1 MTYKISKITLWP
13 IALMLKAPFRT
24 AHNTTQERPLTIIA
38 IDVQDM
44 SSRITV
50 TGYGEVQSFA
60 DCAYAPENQQ
70 LSRHLLAH
78 HFIPALKAYQFSD
91 IKAVTSYLQQIT
103 PFGSFARAGIE
114 MALWDALGKL
124 QHKSLA
130 QMIGGI
136 NQQVPVGI
144 AISLL
149 SEPSQLLMQIKQA
162 HAMGYER
169 IKLKV
174 DAKATDFDQIKWLL
188 TQFKTQHF
196 SLDANSSF
204 TLTSAQSLSPLDA
217 PNLDF
222 IEQPFG
228 VHDFVQHATFQ
239 RMSNIKLSLDESIN
253 ALDDIHT
260 SIALSANRVLT
271 IKQGKIGGIQTAIE
285 AIKLAQQHHVLPWIG
300 GMLSSGLGRAVDLAL
315 ASLPG
320 IAFPGDISDSQRYFE
335 QDIIHQRLTIH
346 HGHIKVPTEYGIGIT
361 VDEAVIKQH
370 LTATPQVFTS

>member
-1 MTYKISKITLWP
+1 
-13 IALMLKAPFRT
+13 
-24 AHNTTQERPLTIIA
+24 
-38 IDVQDM
+38 
-44 SSRITV
+44 
-50 TGYGEVQSFA
+50 
-60 DCAYAPENQQ
+60 
-70 LSRHLLAH
+70 
-78 HFIPALKAYQFSD
+78 
-91 IKAVTSYLQQIT
+91 
-103 PFGSFARAGIE
+103 
-114 MALWDALGKL
+114 
-124 QHKSLA
+124 
-130 QMIGGI
+130 MIGGI
-136 NQQVPVGI
+136 HQRVPVGI

-149 SEPSQLLMQIKQA
+149 SEPSQLLTQIKQA

-188 TQFKTQHF
+188 ARFKTQHF

-260 SIALSANRVLT
+260 SIALSANHVLT

-285 AIKLAQQHHVLPWIG
+285 AIRLAQQHHVLPWIG

-346 HGHIKVPTEYGIGIT
+346 HGHIKVPTEYGIGVTI
-361 VDEAVIKQH
+361 DEAIIKQH